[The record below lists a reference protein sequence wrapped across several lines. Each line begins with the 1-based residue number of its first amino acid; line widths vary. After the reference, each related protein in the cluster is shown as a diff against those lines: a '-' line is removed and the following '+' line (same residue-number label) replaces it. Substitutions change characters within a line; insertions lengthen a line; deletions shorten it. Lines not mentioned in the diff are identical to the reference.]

1 MNIRSIKRALILDF
15 DGVVVDTEQLNYE
28 TWNLAFEE
36 LLGIRIEEGRQA
48 LVGLTLDE
56 IYHLWTPDVL
66 SDEMKLALL
75 ERKNN
80 LYFERAGHLTAIPGC
95 LDLVRRAHA
104 LGWYTAIVSRSRR
117 LRVLGTLDR
126 VGAPALFDLILGFE
140 DGVDLT
146 VDRKDHARAARIFGI
161 DLAHSIVIE
170 DSPSG
175 IADAVWCGIGT
186 VIGITTTLDREALF
200 AAGAHH
206 VIDGY
211 EQLDLES
218 VVS

>member
-1 MNIRSIKRALILDF
+1 VNIRSIKRALILDF

-36 LLGIRIEEGRQA
+36 LLGIRIDDGRQA

-56 IYHLWTPDVL
+56 IYRLWTPDDL
-66 SDEMKLALL
+66 SEDLKLALL
-75 ERKNN
+75 ERKNT
-80 LYFERAGHLTAIPGC
+80 LYFERAEQLTAIPGC
-95 LDLVRRAHA
+95 LDLVRRAHD

-140 DGVDLT
+140 DGVDHT

-161 DLAHSIVIE
+161 DLDHSIVIE

-186 VIGITTTLDREALF
+186 VIGITTTLGRDDLF
-200 AAGAHH
+200 AAGAHR
-206 VIDGY
+206 VIDSY
-211 EQLDLES
+211 EELSLA
-218 VVS
+218 